1 MTSWILQFD
10 GAYKPSTKAA
20 GVGVKLTSPGGEVY
34 CYSKSS
40 PACTCNQAEYSALI
54 FGLQKAQEH
63 HIQQLEVRGDSQLVC
78 EQVSGRWKVRS
89 EGLAPRHQQAL
100 ELCKQ
105 FVKVK
110 IQHIPR
116 SQNSIADFLAREACT
131 LTTHETSG
139 CTTATKPQAANTSD
153 HL

>member
-1 MTSWILQFD
+1 MSSWILQFD

-40 PACTCNQAEYSALI
+40 PASTYNQAEYSALI

-63 HIQQLEVRGDSQLVC
+63 RIQQLEVRGDSQLVC

-89 EGLAPRHQQAL
+89 EGLVPRHRQAL

-105 FVKVK
+105 FVEVK

-116 SQNSIADFLAREACT
+116 SQNSVADFLAREACT
-131 LTTHETSG
+131 FSTHETSG
-139 CTTATKPQAANTSD
+139 STTATKPQATNESN